1 MGQITVCLTAVILFY
16 FSIVIG
22 QISMATIDVSAQI
35 VSPKKYIITKS
46 SSPIIIDGIANE
58 SSWALASFTENFID
72 IEGLKAPKFD
82 TKVKMIWDEH
92 YLYVYAEMKEE
103 HVWANIKERDAI
115 IYYNNDFEVFVDPSG
130 TGRNYGEIEVNALNT
145 VWDLLLDK
153 PYRVGGKAIFEWNL
167 NDMESA
173 VHIDGT
179 LNVPTDIDSF
189 WTVELA
195 IPLKPLIQL
204 KTSSRKTPIEGEQW
218 RINFSRVEWDFDL
231 KNGIYDRKK
240 DGDNYAREYN
250 WVWSNQKVVNMHEP
264 EKWGFLQFT
273 EAQSTKDII
282 FLEDKDIL
290 IKQTA
295 FALFKK
301 SRFGDLK
308 YLLDNDTGFVQPIE
322 VTFSKDKVLKTKF
335 TKTSSGF
342 EYTFESPFTLKKYQ
356 IDNHGNLK
364 VL

>member
-1 MGQITVCLTAVILFY
+1 MEQITVRLSAVILFY

-22 QISMATIDVSAQI
+22 QKSMATIDVSAQI
-35 VSPKKYIITKS
+35 VSPKNYIITKS
-46 SSPIIIDGIANE
+46 SSPIIIDGIATE
-58 SSWALASFTENFID
+58 SSWELASFTENFID
-72 IEGLKAPKFD
+72 IEGLKVPKFD

-130 TGRNYGEIEVNALNT
+130 TGRNYGEIEINALNT

-167 NDMESA
+167 NDLKSA

-179 LNVPTDIDSF
+179 LNDPTDIDSF

-204 KTSSRKTPIEGEQW
+204 KTSSRKAPIEGEQW

-250 WVWSNQKVVNMHEP
+250 WVWSNQKVINMHEP
-264 EKWGFLQFT
+264 EKWGYLQFT
-273 EAQSTKDII
+273 ESPSSDGIKFMT
-282 FLEDKDIL
+282 DKDL
-290 IKQTA
+290 EIKQTI
-295 FALFKK
+295 FALFRSTK
-301 SRFGDLK
+301 FGDLK
-308 YLLDNDTGFVQPIE
+308 RLISMEEGYRENIQVKYAEDKSVQA
-322 VTFSKDKVLKTKF
+322 KF
-335 TKTSSGF
+335 FLTHFGF
-342 EYTFESPFTLKKYQ
+342 EYKIVSPITNIVYLINEDGILKS
-356 IDNHGNLK
+356 N
-364 VL
+364 